1 MIATPP
7 KVFSKWNEAR
17 AAGFFSKTHW
27 KKQGK
32 GVKGRPSAIIEING
46 EEFKLYS
53 QNQTTTPK
61 PRTVAAEF
69 LLDRFVRRQDIAGYQ
84 PHRTQDWKQFRPNV
98 GLRNLVKSG
107 WDMQKCYSTGV
118 GQIKAQAFSVRTA
131 EKTNFFCIDLDCHDP
146 TPEMARV
153 HLSLVQAVVK
163 RLPELL
169 DQLGGGSTFAQ
180 YRQIETSGIQLWG
193 TTSWEINTKALH
205 RLVRDMLVDLGADF
219 DRELKRVKLARL
231 NNIEIA
237 PNEQEQVSIPGC
249 YGKTVFTTKELK
261 VTEGWFDVLGLAD
274 HISKCLPLG
283 EVIPRYSELMRA
295 SVGLFQPIKI
305 LTIPEPKHPHKHIPL
320 TYSSPRY
327 SELTAVSKQYFEPN
341 AESELELEP
350 DHTPPP
356 RKQKTSSVKP
366 KSKSGKRDYWTKL
379 TELALNGLP
388 EPDDLFNYSCQLA
401 RGLLFRDYFN
411 DDNRHELA
419 VKEIMSWLDNKN
431 NGEVTRIKTGRRY
444 LIEEEV
450 KRAVS
455 LADSITA
462 QAVRDYW
469 ASIRKNDLIYPQRVE
484 LLQDY
489 MRDGPQ
495 LNTSFR
501 PIGKCTGLSRKSFDD
516 KPLPK
521 PLEDNINQ
529 VIKNDIKSSP
539 SRKRFNTFSQRFIN
553 SIANNPGKSISWQ
566 KLNEMLGKKG
576 VKQRTTQNQFKK
588 ILVKAGILKPDWER
602 TIIRNQSAA
611 KYSLTEWAKQQMGI

>member
-1 MIATPP
+1 MRALPMKLKIKSTNSTMIATPP

-107 WDMQKCYSTGV
+107 WDMQKCYATGV
-118 GQIKAQAFSVRTA
+118 GQKNAQAFSVRTT

-205 RLVRDMLVDLGADF
+205 KTIRDRLAGIGAGF
-219 DRELKRVKLARL
+219 DQKLKRAGLPRL
-231 NNIEIA
+231 NQIEIA
-237 PNEQEQVSIPGC
+237 PTEQKQISIPGC
-249 YGKTVFTTKELK
+249 YGKTVFTTQELK
-261 VTEGWFDVLGLAD
+261 VSEGWFDVVSLAD
-274 HISKCLPLG
+274 HISKNLPMG
-283 EVIPRYSELMRA
+283 DVIPRYSDLMQA
-295 SVGLFQPIKI
+295 SVGLFEPIKI
-305 LTIPEPKHPHKHIPL
+305 LAIPVPKHL
-320 TYSSPRY
+320 SPVGQ
-327 SELTAVSKQYFEPN
+327 EVPIKP
-341 AESELELEP
+341 
-350 DHTPPP
+350 TP
-356 RKQKTSSVKP
+356 KAT
-366 KSKSGKRDYWTKL
+366 KRAYWTKL
-379 TELALNGLP
+379 TDLALNGLA
-388 EPDDLFNYSCQLA
+388 EPDQLFNSVLPLA
-401 RGLLFRDYFN
+401 QGLLFRDYFN
-411 DDNRHELA
+411 LDNRQELA
-419 VKEIMSWLDNKN
+419 VNDLMSWIFDKH
-431 NGEVTRIKTGRRY
+431 NGLVSRVSSGRID
-444 LIEEEV
+444 LIKGEIE
-450 KRAVS
+450 RAVS
-455 LADSITA
+455 LADGSTTE
-462 QAVRDYW
+462 AVRDYW
-469 ASIRKNDLIYPQRVE
+469 ASIRKNDLKYPQKVE
-484 LLQDY
+484 LLKDF
-489 MRDGPQ
+489 MRDGQQ
-495 LNTSFR
+495 LNAYSRT
-501 PIGKCTGLSRKSFDD
+501 IGKCTGLSRKSFDN

-521 PLEDNINQ
+521 PLEDKINQ

-539 SRKRFNTFSQRFIN
+539 SRKQFNTFATRFIN
-553 SIANNPGKSISWQ
+553 SIANNPDKSISWQ

-576 VKQRTTQNQFKK
+576 VKQRTTQNQYKN
-588 ILVKAGILKPDWER
+588 ILVKAGIIKPDWER

-611 KYSLTEWAKQQMGI
+611 KYSLTDWAKGQMGV